1 MIFFWG
7 VGKAS
12 ANYVIFINA
21 SENVEIIFSD
31 GNNNNNEEIS
41 LKCLRTNTTDV
52 PTMRDIPDVPT
63 MPDLPDVTTS
73 ADALNVEDMKDVLD
87 VPKRMGN
94 PDDKLDLSNNCDSR
108 NMCRIKRGQDL
119 DTLEKFKV
127 PKDEKLPNYWDI
139 HERCK
144 DKELPTNWNAA
155 FIPGKDIS
163 IMGGGLSNQSSDLV
177 LNVSSHLATHGG
189 RMMVVCSRQ
198 HVEDMDQTS
207 NVQYM

>member
-1 MIFFWG
+1 M
-7 VGKAS
+7 KL
-12 ANYVIFINA
+12 
-21 SENVEIIFSD
+21 IFSD
-31 GNNNNNEEIS
+31 GNNNNNEEIP
-41 LKCLRTNTTDV
+41 LKCLGTNTTDV
-52 PTMRDIPDVPT
+52 PTLSDMPDVPT
-63 MPDLPDVTTS
+63 RTDQPDVPALSDMPDVPTRADMQDLLDVTTS
-73 ADALNVEDMKDVLD
+73 ADVLNVEDMKDIPD
-87 VPKRMGN
+87 VPKQMGK
-94 PDDKLDLSNNCDSR
+94 PDDKPVLSKNCDAHD
-108 NMCRIKRGQDL
+108 MCRIKRGQNL

-127 PKDEKLPNYWDI
+127 PKDEKLPNHWDN

-144 DKELPTNWNAA
+144 NRELPDDWNAA

-163 IMGGGLSNQSSDLV
+163 VMDGALSNQSSDLV